1 MFRSIGATF
10 AGLLVAALVVGL
22 VESLSHAIYPAP
34 AGLDPANKVAMEAY
48 MRSLPLGAFIMIL
61 VAWFDGTM
69 VGAFVATLLTGGRE
83 RWPALVVAG
92 AMLSG
97 ALFTMMQIAHPP
109 WMAMV
114 GISLFFPAAEAGRWL
129 HRRYLLRGK
138 PAA

>member
-1 MFRSIGATF
+1 MLRSVGAVL
-10 AGLLVAALVVGL
+10 AGMVTAALVVAL
-22 VESLSHAIYPAP
+22 VESLSHSIYPAP
-34 AGLDPANKVAMEAY
+34 VGLDPADKAAMEAY
-48 MRSLPLGAFIMIL
+48 MRSLPTGALIMVL

-69 VGAFVATLLTGGRE
+69 AGAFVATLLTGGRE

-97 ALFTMMQIAHPP
+97 ALFTMMEIPHPP

-129 HRRYLLRGK
+129 HRRYLLRGQS
-138 PAA
+138 AA

>member
-1 MFRSIGATF
+1 
-10 AGLLVAALVVGL
+10 
-22 VESLSHAIYPAP
+22 
-34 AGLDPANKVAMEAY
+34 
-48 MRSLPLGAFIMIL
+48 
-61 VAWFDGTM
+61 
-69 VGAFVATLLTGGRE
+69 
-83 RWPALVVAG
+83 
-92 AMLSG
+92 MLSR